1 MHTILI
7 IHRLY
12 SNNIHCNFLNIGRE
26 ATKILPFFDKQE
38 MFNSYSH
45 VFKQR
50 RVPKHMVA
58 KFTTFKK
65 ALEAFR
71 VETMFRHGKVCH
83 LA

>member
-1 MHTILI
+1 
-7 IHRLY
+7 
-12 SNNIHCNFLNIGRE
+12 
-26 ATKILPFFDKQE
+26 
-38 MFNSYSH
+38 
-45 VFKQR
+45 
-50 RVPKHMVA
+50 MVA